1 MLKTLLKVVG
11 APVYVPMKVVETVA
25 FKATD
30 AVLTQIEKNQM
41 TEITRKTVK
50 KESAVVETKQEIK
63 EEEITNITRKTAKTA
78 ETKEETI
85 GETVVDIIATPIS
98 NKILED
104 AYKKPE
110 KAKVE
115 MEARETQI
123 RAVES
128 INVQKMTAE
137 ILEKVQEE
145 FENMKNRSAN
155 IIIAG
160 KTGAGKSTLIN
171 AVFGEKL
178 AATGSG
184 APVTQNMKLLSKQGI
199 PIKIYD
205 TKGLELEQ
213 SVQDSIKREIND
225 VIHQKLIAGNEN
237 EYIHMIWYCVN
248 CAGSR
253 IEKSELEWINTLL
266 DKNNSHNVSIIL
278 VLTQSFS
285 SKKSQELLHYIKNQH
300 LNVIDIIPVLAEDYE
315 IDEDYIK
322 KAYGL
327 DTLAEVTANALPEAQ
342 KASFANAQKV
352 NLEVKVDR
360 AKKTVKHF
368 VAIAFGIGTS
378 PIPFS
383 DMPIL
388 IGTQVSM
395 ITSITYIFGLPIDKS
410 IITAAISSIVGT
422 GAASIT
428 GKAIV
433 TNLLKLLPGVGQVV
447 GGAISGATAGA
458 LTKTI
463 GIAYIAILEELFK
476 SGQTEALN
484 NETKMTELLQQAIRE
499 QGKKI

>member
-1 MLKTLLKVVG
+1 M
-11 APVYVPMKVVETVA
+11 M
-25 FKATD
+25 
-30 AVLTQIEKNQM
+30 
-41 TEITRKTVK
+41 
-50 KESAVVETKQEIK
+50 
-63 EEEITNITRKTAKTA
+63 
-78 ETKEETI
+78 
-85 GETVVDIIATPIS
+85 S
-98 NKILED
+98 NK
-104 AYKKPE
+104 
-110 KAKVE
+110 
-115 MEARETQI
+115 QI
-123 RAVES
+123 AEQS
-128 INVQKMTAE
+128 INIQEMTAE
-137 ILEKVQEE
+137 IFEKVQGEIKD
-145 FENMKNRSAN
+145 MKNRSAN

-213 SVQDSIKREIND
+213 SVQESIKREIND
-225 VIHQKLIAGNEN
+225 VIHQKLIDGNEN

-253 IEKSELEWINTLL
+253 IEESELKWINTLL

-285 SKKSQELLHYIKNQH
+285 SKNSQELLHYIKNQH

-342 KASFANAQKV
+342 KSSFANAQKV
-352 NLEVKVDR
+352 NLEVKVNR

-368 VAIAFGIGTS
+368 AELAAAIGAS

-388 IGTQVSM
+388 ITAQVTM
-395 ITSITYIFGLPIDKS
+395 ITRITYIFGLSIDKS

-422 GAASIT
+422 SAASIA
-428 GKAIV
+428 GKAFV
-433 TNLLKLLPGVGQVV
+433 TNVLKLIPGVGQVV
-447 GGAISGATAGA
+447 GGAISGATAAA
-458 LTKTI
+458 LTRTI

-484 NETKMTELLQQAIRE
+484 NEDKMTELLQKAIRE

>member
-300 LNVIDIIPVLAEDYE
+300 LNVIDIIL
-315 IDEDYIK
+315 K
-322 KAYGL
+322 KL
-327 DTLAEVTANALPEAQ
+327 MV
-342 KASFANAQKV
+342 
-352 NLEVKVDR
+352 
-360 AKKTVKHF
+360 
-368 VAIAFGIGTS
+368 
-378 PIPFS
+378 
-383 DMPIL
+383 
-388 IGTQVSM
+388 
-395 ITSITYIFGLPIDKS
+395 
-410 IITAAISSIVGT
+410 
-422 GAASIT
+422 
-428 GKAIV
+428 
-433 TNLLKLLPGVGQVV
+433 
-447 GGAISGATAGA
+447 
-458 LTKTI
+458 
-463 GIAYIAILEELFK
+463 
-476 SGQTEALN
+476 
-484 NETKMTELLQQAIRE
+484 
-499 QGKKI
+499 

>member
-1 MLKTLLKVVG
+1 MLKALLKVVG
-11 APVYVPMKVVETVA
+11 APVYVP
-25 FKATD
+25 FK
-30 AVLTQIEKNQM
+30 IG
-41 TEITRKTVK
+41 
-50 KESAVVETKQEIK
+50 
-63 EEEITNITRKTAKTA
+63 
-78 ETKEETI
+78 ETI
-85 GETVVDIIATPIS
+85 GETVVDIIATPIN
-98 NKILED
+98 NKILEN

-123 RAVES
+123 RAAES
-128 INVQKMTAE
+128 INVQEMTAE
-137 ILEKVQEE
+137 ILEKVQGEIKD
-145 FENMKNRSAN
+145 MKNRSAN

-213 SVQDSIKREIND
+213 SVQESIKREIND
-225 VIHQKLIAGNEN
+225 IIRQKLIDGNEN

-253 IEKSELEWINTLL
+253 IEPSELEWINTLL

-285 SKKSQELLHYIKNQH
+285 SKKTQELLHYVKSQH
-300 LNVIDIIPVLAEDYE
+300 LNVIDVIPVLAEDYE
-315 IDEDYIK
+315 IDEDYTK

-360 AKKTVKHF
+360 AKKTVKHS
-368 VAIAFGIGTS
+368 AELAAAIGTS

-383 DMPIL
+383 DMPFL
-388 IGTQVSM
+388 IGAQVTM
-395 ITSITYIFGLPIDKS
+395 ITRITYIFGLPIDKS
-410 IITAAISSIVGT
+410 IITATISSIVGT
-422 GAASIT
+422 GTASIT
-428 GKAIV
+428 GKAFV
-433 TNLLKLLPGVGQVV
+433 TNVLKLIPGVGQVV
-447 GGAISGATAGA
+447 GGAISGVTAGA

-484 NETKMTELLQQAIRE
+484 NEYKMTELLQKAIRE